1 MASSKYSN
9 RGSLPAVRRAAV
21 AGVILTAVLSVA
33 VVAHSLGVLKGT
45 AVLLLGVGVAV
56 LLTLTSII
64 TVRMRLRPPTSST
77 FRRLTYSRPV
87 EVLAGTSVLA
97 VVSMASITVASGV
110 AVHFTLVSAQT
121 PPSPSTGSLSP
132 TPSTGYRPYGPLS
145 QPNLQVDANGPRTS
159 FSVTANANGKSGRLA
174 VTSSHGGRWSDSGS
188 GSIRL
193 EGSEEVG
200 YSTTVTYQVTFTDP
214 GRDSRSVSKQ
224 VRTHDPNV

>member
-145 QPNLQVDANGPRTS
+145 QPNLQVDANGPEPASLSPLTPMASPAGSPSRPRMAGAGATPAA
-159 FSVTANANGKSGRLA
+159 TASGLRA
-174 VTSSHGGRWSDSGS
+174 AK
-188 GSIRL
+188 
-193 EGSEEVG
+193 
-200 YSTTVTYQVTFTDP
+200 
-214 GRDSRSVSKQ
+214 RSATAPPSPT
-224 VRTHDPNV
+224 R